1 MGARTQFDSP
11 GRGQCW
17 GRATHDS
24 LRPGLTLLR
33 PAGTCRSAGAK
44 EVKDMKKITVR
55 KSGSIKLT
63 SSAPLY
69 CTDCC

>member
-1 MGARTQFDSP
+1 MGARTQFAAP
-11 GRGQCW
+11 AHGQVW
-17 GRATHDS
+17 GRTTHDS
-24 LRPGLTLLR
+24 LRRGLPLLRAAGNCR
-33 PAGTCRSAGAK
+33 PAGAR
-44 EVKDMKKITVR
+44 EVKVMKKITVR

>member
-1 MGARTQFDSP
+1 
-11 GRGQCW
+11 
-17 GRATHDS
+17 
-24 LRPGLTLLR
+24 
-33 PAGTCRSAGAK
+33 
-44 EVKDMKKITVR
+44 VKVMKKITVR